1 MTRRSSESGFTLL
14 EVLVA
19 SMLLGML
26 ITILTMVFNSSSI
39 AWSTGKAGVAA
50 MDTVRNNVAAAGMV
64 ADNAVPRVD
73 VQTPATWGV
82 LVSPWDKNG
91 QLRRRAIEK
100 MSGRLVANQSWNA
113 LQMDQKI
120 RQPNR
125 DSGEGKWVRNS
136 GTPLWA
142 TLQPGS
148 VNISGKAKT
157 YIVGVWSLGPDGKEN
172 TGDDISTWPDL
183 D

>member
-1 MTRRSSESGFTLL
+1 
-14 EVLVA
+14 
-19 SMLLGML
+19 
-26 ITILTMVFNSSSI
+26 
-39 AWSTGKAGVAA
+39 
-50 MDTVRNNVAAAGMV
+50 
-64 ADNAVPRVD
+64 
-73 VQTPATWGV
+73 
-82 LVSPWDKNG
+82 
-91 QLRRRAIEK
+91 
-100 MSGRLVANQSWNA
+100 
-113 LQMDQKI
+113 MDQKI

-125 DSGEGKWVRNS
+125 ESGEGKWVRNS

-172 TGDDISTWPDL
+172 SGDDISTWPDL